1 MNKKVI
7 KIATTVFKDTP
18 VLFAYLYGSHATGLA
33 HSFSDIDIGIY
44 VPAAVT
50 EDRLDLEM
58 SLALSI
64 DRVLKEKSKSDVR
77 VINHLPLAVVGEIVT
92 NGLLIYCRDDKVR
105 IDYETI
111 VRMSYFDFIPFL
123 KKYQQEYL
131 EQMS

>member
-18 VLFAYLYGSHATGLA
+18 VLFAYLYGSHATGLV

-44 VPAAVT
+44 VPAAAT

>member
-18 VLFAYLYGSHATGLA
+18 VLFAYLYGSHATGLV